1 MDFTTSWRSDSSEL
15 LQVPAAGAT
24 KSRSDERSAKA
35 QRRNLQPPS
44 SARAQVAFACSIAR
58 RADPKNQK
66 LRLSFFL
73 SFFLS
78 FLQPVYSLVSIP
90 RRTLNKLCSKSTT
103 TSLSKVALEL

>member
-44 SARAQVAFACSIAR
+44 SARVQVAFACSIAR

-66 LRLSFFL
+66 FRLSFFL
-73 SFFLS
+73 SF
-78 FLQPVYSLVSIP
+78 IP
-90 RRTLNKLCSKSTT
+90 P
-103 TSLSKVALEL
+103 TSLFTCKYSEKDLEQALQQIHNNFAVESCVGIIKA